1 MSKAWGTCAG
11 CSEWTLHYI
20 RTVRPFQDVTK
31 DRIEYTCVDVANAA
45 PDQIRWVPGKVTK
58 GKRMLRECNTC
69 GLQWWE
75 ILEQRTLT
83 DEERWPK

>member
-1 MSKAWGTCAG
+1 MSKAWGTCVG
-11 CSEWTLHYI
+11 CGEWTLHYI

-31 DRIEYTCVDVANAA
+31 DTMRVTGQWDGNTTVSWI
-45 PDQIRWVPGKVTK
+45 PGKLIK
-58 GKRMLRECNTC
+58 GRRMLRECNSC

-83 DEERWPK
+83 DEERWPT